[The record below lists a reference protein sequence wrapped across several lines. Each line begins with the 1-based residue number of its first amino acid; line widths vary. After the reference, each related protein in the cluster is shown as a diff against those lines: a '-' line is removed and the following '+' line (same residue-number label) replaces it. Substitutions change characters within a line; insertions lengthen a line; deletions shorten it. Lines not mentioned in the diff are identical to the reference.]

1 MRKRTGGKRPPS
13 TFNGVP
19 VSVTQV
25 VGQVLLVRCHH
36 FHVAKAVENVE
47 DNVTVD
53 HLDDEVLAIVGI
65 VDGHEDTRQCSRSH
79 LERDL
84 NVKANF
90 EVFDCNR
97 IRCGDKTDNALSRS
111 QAYTRVTQ
119 SKGAPVE
126 P

>member
-1 MRKRTGGKRPPS
+1 M
-13 TFNGVP
+13 P

-25 VGQVLLVRCHH
+25 VGQVLLVRGHH
-36 FHVAKAVENVE
+36 FYVAEAVENVE

-84 NVKANF
+84 NVKANL
-90 EVFDCNR
+90 EVFDCKKV
-97 IRCGDKTDNALSRS
+97 RCGDNALPRS
-111 QAYTRVTQ
+111 
-119 SKGAPVE
+119 
-126 P
+126 